1 VPAAALVALVA
12 LGLAFWLWPRGDP
25 VFEEATEL
33 AAAGVRAY
41 ERAAPALAKQKLDS
55 AVGLLHA
62 KGRLD
67 DVPRLRL
74 REEGLIRLSE
84 RLGGGVNLLS
94 LYRRAIEEARPRRTP
109 VVRPGGRGP
118 CRLDAVRPAD
128 LDVCIR
134 ERAEQVLVDLWQ
146 DPRKIP
152 ESFYGA
158 VNEQLHLLLSKRRGW
173 VEASLERGR
182 VLAPMITEELENAK
196 IPTVLR
202 YLAMIESGYQ
212 TKIQSPAGARGPWQ
226 FMPGT
231 ARGYGLKVDS
241 SVDERTDPR
250 KATRAAARYLRDLAF
265 EFGGDALLLAIAS
278 YNKGENGIRRALKKL
293 DDPRTDRSYWT
304 LAQRG
309 LLPDETRDY
318 VPRFV
323 AAAVLGEAGLP
334 SPEVLAVSEH

>member
-1 VPAAALVALVA
+1 
-12 LGLAFWLWPRGDP
+12 
-25 VFEEATEL
+25 
-33 AAAGVRAY
+33 
-41 ERAAPALAKQKLDS
+41 
-55 AVGLLHA
+55 
-62 KGRLD
+62 
-67 DVPRLRL
+67 
-74 REEGLIRLSE
+74 
-84 RLGGGVNLLS
+84 
-94 LYRRAIEEARPRRTP
+94 
-109 VVRPGGRGP
+109 
-118 CRLDAVRPAD
+118 
-128 LDVCIR
+128 VCIR